1 MAYYNPQSMKKKE
14 HERVLE
20 FRNEIEARLI
30 TSHLD
35 EEGIPYQLVS
45 NHDSAYDGIFQVQ
58 MGWGHLYAPKA
69 YAEEIRRIY
78 DDLTSGVPDSND

>member
-1 MAYYNPQSMKKKE
+1 MKEKE

-20 FRNEIEARLI
+20 FRNEIEARLV

-35 EEGIPYQLVS
+35 DEGIPYQLIS

-58 MGWGHLYAPKA
+58 MGWGHLLAPAEYAK
-69 YAEEIRRIY
+69 EIQQIY
-78 DDLTSGVPDSND
+78 DDLVSGS

>member
-1 MAYYNPQSMKKKE
+1 MKEKE

-20 FRNEIEARLI
+20 FRNEIEARLV

-35 EEGIPYQLVS
+35 DEGIPYQLVS

-58 MGWGHLYAPKA
+58 MGWGHLLAPAEYAG
-69 YAEEIRRIY
+69 EIQQIY
-78 DDLTSGVPDSND
+78 DDLVSGT